1 MAAMRLESLPLGFR
15 FKPTDVELIDHY
27 LRLKIN
33 GHENEVS
40 VIREVD
46 VCKVE
51 PWDLPD
57 LSIIRTPDPEWFFFC
72 PRDRKYPNGQRSN
85 RATGA
90 GYWKAT
96 GKDRS
101 IVSKKMGGLIGTK
114 KTLVFYTGRAPKG
127 ARTNWVIH
135 EYRPTLKELDGT
147 QPGQEAFVLCRLF
160 DKSEEK
166 KQDENDDGSN
176 CDDQDTLAP
185 SPAATKYSGE
195 DFPSDPTVLQH
206 SPVSA
211 GCTVEKC
218 EGDAS
223 DSSSSEIIVPF
234 QCASNSG
241 IAFDSEA
248 KLQEETVYEV
258 DPQLD
263 EALNHFYD
271 PQDPPSLSHL
281 DNMVLERDDGMG
293 LLFPFAHGDGCSE
306 MPSERAYETDDISEF
321 LDSVFD
327 NPGGQLFGVAEND
340 EAFFGENALFT
351 VFDNPGGQL
360 FGVAENDEAFFG
372 ESALTL
378 NSAAYGEDAFIR
390 EKGVYSGDPFAEGSH
405 GEQGGAFVQRFS
417 VGSVDDQHTGS
428 CHIIQNPVL
437 VDGDI
442 FSEAS
447 LEQFCT
453 LPNAIDNAPVLYMG
467 NVNESR
473 RADNVIKIRS
483 RAQDQLPFPSMFEEQ
498 GTANRRVRL
507 QITPELNR
515 AHESVPAV
523 AGDLETSGAGN
534 VIHDAIGQSFNLKLF
549 PKLIGSGQMQRNA
562 PIRSYGFTN
571 RSITCMLMIAIVAVL
586 FMVFVAFWDLS
597 MTPMQ
602 ASFMI

>member
-1 MAAMRLESLPLGFR
+1 MAVMRLESLPLGFR

-33 GHENEVS
+33 GHEKEVS

-96 GKDRS
+96 GKDRR
-101 IVSKKMGGLIGTK
+101 IVSKTMGLIGTK

-127 ARTNWVIH
+127 TRTNWVIH

-160 DKSEEK
+160 KKDEEK

-185 SPAATKYSGE
+185 SPTATKYSGE
-195 DFPSDPTVLQH
+195 DFPSDPAVLQH

-223 DSSSSEIIVPF
+223 DRSSSEIIVPF

-241 IAFDSEA
+241 NAFDYEA
-248 KLQEETVYEV
+248 KLEEEAAHVV
-258 DPQLD
+258 DSQLH
-263 EALNHFYD
+263 EALDYFYD

-293 LLFPFAHGDGCSE
+293 HLFPFAHGDGCSE
-306 MPSERAYETDDISEF
+306 MPSERAYETDDISKF
-321 LDSVFD
+321 LDSMFD
-327 NPGGQLFGVAEND
+327 NSGQLFGVEHD
-340 EAFFGENALFT
+340 EAFFGETAIR
-351 VFDNPGGQL
+351 Q
-360 FGVAENDEAFFG
+360 
-372 ESALTL
+372 
-378 NSAAYGEDAFIR
+378 NSAAYREDAFIR
-390 EKGVYSGDPFAEGSH
+390 EKGVCSGDPFAEGSH
-405 GEQGGAFVQRFS
+405 GEQGGAFVKRFS
-417 VGSVDDQHTGS
+417 VGSVNDQPTGS

-437 VDGDI
+437 VDDDI
-442 FSEAS
+442 FSDAS
-447 LEQFCT
+447 LERFCN
-453 LPNAIDNAPVLYMG
+453 LPNAIDNAPVSYVR
-467 NVNESR
+467 NVNETR
-473 RADNVIKIRS
+473 RAENVIKIRS
-483 RAQDQLPFPSMFEEQ
+483 RAQDQLPFPSMFVEQ
-498 GTANRRVRL
+498 GTAKRRVRL
-507 QITPELNR
+507 QITPDLNR
-515 AHESVPAV
+515 AHEPVPAV
-523 AGDLETSGAGN
+523 AGDLETSAGN
-534 VIHDAIGQSFNLKLF
+534 EILSATGGVDKGVILKQQSRPI
-549 PKLIGSGQMQRNA
+549 PKLIGSGRMQRNVQ
-562 PIRSYGFTN
+562 IRSYGFTN
-571 RSITCMLMIAIVAVL
+571 RSTTSMHMLMIAIVAVL
-586 FMVFVAFWDLS
+586 FMVFVAFCSLCMMPIS
-597 MTPMQ
+597 GKLHL
-602 ASFMI
+602 